1 MVFLKQLANNQQFGN
16 WRQLWLASSQI
27 SWELQWIYQN
37 WFSDSWEA
45 WFKCV
50 RTWSHWEFSENWDS
64 KIFKNCQLS
73 VPQKFLELPN
83 TGIER
88 RWRLGKTRWWDVE
101 DADGRDQDDE
111 DDGGGDEDGNG
122 EDGEGEEGGDD
133 EDDGECEEGGEG
145 GDAED
150 DGEGEEDGE
159 DGDGGDV
166 GEALEF

>member
-1 MVFLKQLANNQQFGN
+1 MVFSKQLANDQQFGN

-37 WFSDSWEA
+37 WFSDSQETL
-45 WFKCV
+45 FKCV
-50 RTWSHWEFSENWDS
+50 RTWSHWEFSEIWDS
-64 KIFKNCQLS
+64 KIFKNRQLS

-101 DADGRDQDDE
+101 DGDGRDGEDEDDE
-111 DDGGGDEDGNG
+111 DGGGGDEYGNG
-122 EDGEGEEGGDD
+122 EDGEGEEGGDA
-133 EDDGECEEGGEG
+133 EDHGECEEGGE
-145 GDAED
+145 DS
-150 DGEGEEDGE
+150 DG
-159 DGDGGDV
+159 GDGGDV